1 MAKETDWENLRLH
14 VWAWFPYKC
23 RTKNVVSM
31 GIMTKK
37 CSKCLRFNRLGDRVP
52 KPHVFTVKWEG
63 SSGAIKSALALK
75 LIQYVNKLHN
85 GLLNVTEIVTDDD
98 STMHDHCKHKNRGGK
113 LTNNI
118 PEPIFRT
125 NSSNC
130 IKVMCKPI
138 FVMVSNTK
146 NPDRCKDIEVMRIK
160 RYTTYYVMQNRCED
174 LDSLSRMPTHLL
186 SISLTITIGL
196 IVVDYGQR
204 TYSRRRFN
212 C

>member
-1 MAKETDWENLRLH
+1 M
-14 VWAWFPYKC
+14 
-23 RTKNVVSM
+23 
-31 GIMTKK
+31 
-37 CSKCLRFNRLGDRVP
+37 
-52 KPHVFTVKWEG
+52 
-63 SSGAIKSALALK
+63 KSALALK

-146 NPDRCKDIEVMRIK
+146 NPYRFKNIDAMRIK
-160 RYTTYYVMQNRCED
+160 RYITYYVEGNRRRD
-174 LDSLSRMPTHLL
+174 LDSFVQNTNAHIEHIFNNHTWCGSSWCWTKDSSDKMCQLL
-186 SISLTITIGL
+186 INTMSERVEVNKI
-196 IVVDYGQR
+196 
-204 TYSRRRFN
+204 FN
-212 C
+212 TNSKS